1 MKGAPALSLF
11 LAANGLQI
19 VLLVVLVV
27 LGVVVVLALVGGLV
41 IFLRRAT
48 PEETSVLE
56 ESAATVESTAPPP
69 PVPAPAAPGD
79 GFGPG
84 PPVPPPVDEAQP
96 PSPPTPP
103 DEGVPEATAEPQPLP
118 VEAGAAPP
126 QEAREQAPGVQTP
139 APISPTQTPDDVDE
153 RSPAELAAAAQAAEA
168 GDAHEP
174 ARDNG
179 ASPAGAIQHE
189 GAIGPPRPLPLA
201 HTAPP
206 DPARLRMLGLTL
218 GILTDRMRREHPP
231 QLGTALARL
240 VDSDQEAARSQLST
254 LALSLLGEDEDPS
267 GSDSQLSLF
276 LEDALEGEVRRGFS
290 FSSMPEFQQALSA
303 VAPHLREKLQ
313 TIVWARNADSVA
325 VLTTEDVEALERVAV
340 AMATALMIDT
350 SYDLRRL
357 PDQAPPGQA

>member
-1 MKGAPALSLF
+1 MNGAPALSLF

-27 LGVVVVLALVGGLV
+27 LGVAVVLALLGGLV

-48 PEETSVLE
+48 PPE
-56 ESAATVESTAPPP
+56 ESSTAVESSATVESTAPPP
-69 PVPAPAAPGD
+69 PVPAPASPGD
-79 GFGPG
+79 AFGAP
-84 PPVPPPVDEAQP
+84 PPVPPPVDGAKP
-96 PSPPTPP
+96 PPPPP
-103 DEGVPEATAEPQPLP
+103 P
-118 VEAGAAPP
+118 VEAEAAPAGEA
-126 QEAREQAPGVQTP
+126 QEQVPGVHAP

-153 RSPAELAAAAQAAEA
+153 RSAAELAAAAQAAEA
-168 GDAHEP
+168 AETHDP

-201 HTAPP
+201 RTAPP

-254 LALSLLGEDEDPS
+254 LALSLLGEDEEPS
-267 GSDSQLSLF
+267 GGDSQLSLF
-276 LEDALEGEVRRGFS
+276 LEEALEGEVRRGFS

-303 VAPHLREKLQ
+303 IAPELREKLQ

-350 SYDLRRL
+350 SYDLRRP
-357 PDQAPPGQA
+357 PDQAAQGHA